1 MKRILL
7 TLLIAVTV
15 AGCATRKP
23 APISDGKKAQVEE
36 KSIGGDSSGA
46 GGGKGGAGGQAG
58 QGGADSAGSDGI
70 RASTAGAGGPGA
82 DGGNGSDASGATG
95 AAGAGGNLTPGPNAA
110 GNLAQR
116 SVYFEYDSFAVK
128 DEYKPVLQ
136 AHAKFLVENPTAK
149 VYLQGHTDERGSREY
164 NLALGQKRADAVRR
178 IMAVLGVK
186 DNQIEGV
193 SYGEEKPKNPGHDE
207 AAYVQ
212 NRRADIVYQGE

>member
-1 MKRILL
+1 MKKILL
-7 TLLIAVTV
+7 TLLIALTV
-15 AGCATRKP
+15 IGCATRKP

-36 KSIGGDSSGA
+36 KSIGGDASG
-46 GGGKGGAGGQAG
+46 GGAGKGGAGGQD
-58 QGGADSAGSDGI
+58 GGAGADGDAAGPDGI
-70 RASTAGAGGPGA
+70 RGTTAGAGGTGV
-82 DGGNGSDASGATG
+82 DGNG
-95 AAGAGGNLTPGPNAA
+95 AAGAGGAVTPGANAT

-116 SVYFEYDSFAVK
+116 SIYFDYDSFNVK
-128 DEYKPVLQ
+128 DEYKQVLQ
-136 AHAKFLVENPTAK
+136 AHAKFLVENPSSK

-193 SYGEEKPKNPGHDE
+193 SYGEEKPKNAGHDDS
-207 AAYVQ
+207 AYVQ